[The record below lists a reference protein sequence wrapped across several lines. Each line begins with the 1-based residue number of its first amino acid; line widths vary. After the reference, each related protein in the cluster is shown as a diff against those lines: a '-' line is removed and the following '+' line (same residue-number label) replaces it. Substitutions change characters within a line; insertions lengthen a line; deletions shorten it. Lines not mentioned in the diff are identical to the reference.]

1 MSAKSDYN
9 KEEWLLL
16 YSLPA
21 SVGLSVLI
29 GDDSGM
35 WGTTKETVA
44 VSKAMAMGVKNYPA
58 NPLIQTLL
66 TDKKDHDG
74 DPMKDV
80 FKDLKE
86 ELKQKGVD
94 NFISDTAGNCGKAAH
109 LLAEKSDDKEAAEY
123 KEWVM
128 GAGQGTAEAAKEK
141 GPGDGKV
148 SDKEKVLLEKFA
160 AALGIKS
167 A

>member
-74 DPMKDV
+74 EPMKDA

-86 ELKQKGVD
+86 DIKQKGLE
-94 NFISDTAGNCGKAAH
+94 NFIEEVVGDGGKAAS
-109 LLAEKSDDKEAAEY
+109 LLAEKI
-123 KEWVM
+123 
-128 GAGQGTAEAAKEK
+128 G
-141 GPGDGKV
+141 
-148 SDKEKVLLEKFA
+148 
-160 AALGIKS
+160 
-167 A
+167 